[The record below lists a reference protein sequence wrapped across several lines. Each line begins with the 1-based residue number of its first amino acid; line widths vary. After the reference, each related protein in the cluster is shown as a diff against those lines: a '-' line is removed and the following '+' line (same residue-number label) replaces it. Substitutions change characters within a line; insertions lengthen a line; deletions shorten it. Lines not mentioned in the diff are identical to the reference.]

1 MKLRSILVLLVLAL
15 LVIPLA
21 ACGDDEGTTNTTA
34 AATATT
40 AAGTATTAAAGAPVG
55 EQVDTIASE
64 ALIEAIAAGAKD
76 DAVVRP
82 LTGRVVSSATS
93 ANVYF
98 VAMEFSSNT
107 ENFKGIWA
115 TDNLEGTG
123 KFWAVNEVAQKN
135 TTWPKGSD
143 ADPKLTEDDPAAQK
157 ALSKL

>member
-1 MKLRSILVLLVLAL
+1 MRLRSVLVLLAIAL
-15 LVIPLA
+15 VVIPLV
-21 ACGDDEGTTNTTA
+21 ACGGDEGTTDTTA

-40 AAGTATTAAAGAPVG
+40 AAGTATTAAAGAPAG
-55 EQVDTIASE
+55 EQVDMMAPQ
-64 ALIEAIAAGAKD
+64 ALLDAIAAGVKD

-82 LTGRVVSSATS
+82 LAGRVVSSATL

-98 VAMEFSSNT
+98 VAMEFSGSM

-115 TDNLEGTG
+115 TDNPEGTG
-123 KFWAVNEVAQKN
+123 NFWAVDKVAQKN

-143 ADPKLTEDDPAAQK
+143 ADPKITEDDPAAQQ

>member
-1 MKLRSILVLLVLAL
+1 MKLRSVLVLLAIAL
-15 LVIPLA
+15 VVVPLA
-21 ACGDDEGTTNTTA
+21 ACGGDDGTTDTTA

-40 AAGTATTAAAGAPVG
+40 AAGTAPTAAAGAPVG

-64 ALIEAIAAGAKD
+64 ALIDAIAAGAKD

-82 LTGRVVSSATS
+82 LTGRVVSSATL

-123 KFWAVNEVAQKN
+123 NLWAVDKVAQKN

-143 ADPKLTEDDPAAQK
+143 ADPKLTEDDSAAQQ